1 MGSLFKESPHLS
13 WSSLQD
19 ATPSGDVDLSV
30 VWLIILSA
38 AMTDKEKEA
47 ALDSLFQ
54 RAAEQNVPVPELVKN
69 LIEGARLAGEN
80 EFAEGLA
87 AFWLSHTTDN

>member
-47 ALDSLFQ
+47 AL
-54 RAAEQNVPVPELVKN
+54 
-69 LIEGARLAGEN
+69 
-80 EFAEGLA
+80 
-87 AFWLSHTTDN
+87 

>member
-47 ALDSLFQ
+47 ALL
-54 RAAEQNVPVPELVKN
+54 ELSDVGSGDLCSQSVTATLHHRKS
-69 LIEGARLAGEN
+69 GAGTEVA
-80 EFAEGLA
+80 
-87 AFWLSHTTDN
+87 S